1 MTYHFKMKNFIFKI
15 LTSSIIYYLLIIIG
29 LGMYFII
36 TLFYI
41 FLMSVK
47 ELVKKVFSY
56 ELGKLIIALFMN
68 RIEVKNKVLKGI

>member
-1 MTYHFKMKNFIFKI
+1 
-15 LTSSIIYYLLIIIG
+15 
-29 LGMYFII
+29 MYFII